1 MLSSITRLTQK
12 IEYFASEKNLIF
24 HLVSRYYHDVV
35 RREVDLAN
43 ITKDDNILCIGGG
56 FCPFSAIL
64 LHQKTGAKVTVIDSN
79 SICIPKA
86 REVVQ
91 RLGLDDHIH
100 LECQEG
106 CCKGLSLEEF
116 TIVHFALQITPMEYV
131 FAEVEKKVN
140 PGTRLLIRRPKEHL
154 SKMYC
159 KLSKTVLACC
169 RFISHNK
176 PCNIGSTYL
185 YVKESTAA

>member
-1 MLSSITRLTQK
+1 MLSTITKLTQK
-12 IEYFASEKNLIF
+12 IEYLASEKSLVF
-24 HLVSRYYHDVV
+24 HLVSRYYNDVIK
-35 RREVDLAN
+35 REVDLAS
-43 ITKDDNILCIGGG
+43 ITKDDRILCIGGG

-86 REVVQ
+86 REVVE
-91 RLGLDDHIH
+91 RLGLSEHIH

-106 CCKGLSLEEF
+106 CCKNLSLKQF
-116 TIVHFALQITPMEYV
+116 TIVHFALQITPLEQV
-131 FAEVEKKVN
+131 FAEVEKRVT
-140 PGTRLLIRRPKEHL
+140 PGTKLLVRRPKGHL

-185 YVKESTAA
+185 YVKESAAA